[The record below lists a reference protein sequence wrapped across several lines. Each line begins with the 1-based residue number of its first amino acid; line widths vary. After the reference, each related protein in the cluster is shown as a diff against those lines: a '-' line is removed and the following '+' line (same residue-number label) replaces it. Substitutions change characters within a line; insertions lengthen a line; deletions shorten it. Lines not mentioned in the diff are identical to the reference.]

1 MRTAKKVV
9 VGLFIGLHFFFVA
22 IVISHAYDWMLNRP
36 GFALVAAAAE
46 YYSSITFADR
56 NFGFFAPT
64 VNADWVVDISVTD
77 DARRTH
83 PYHFSLDNQEMRTKF
98 YSMTGHFNESDDN
111 MDLFA
116 RSWAVKIM
124 NDDVHASRV
133 DITVSQ
139 NQLPTMAEYARGR
152 RIRATPIYRTTF
164 TLRT

>member
-1 MRTAKKVV
+1 
-9 VGLFIGLHFFFVA
+9 
-22 IVISHAYDWMLNRP
+22 
-36 GFALVAAAAE
+36 
-46 YYSSITFADR
+46 
-56 NFGFFAPT
+56 
-64 VNADWVVDISVTD
+64 
-77 DARRTH
+77 
-83 PYHFSLDNQEMRTKF
+83 MRTKF